1 MIQLA
6 TLVAL
11 SLLVSPQDAVYKNE
25 KMGFEFTYPATWK
38 RSETATG
45 TNLSIPISEGKSA
58 TLELFDIDFRAAVEV
73 WQNVEKASADQHR
86 RTVERQWQEEVLGVP
101 MLLTKANINGEQGN
115 QTFFSGLLYT
125 ASPRK
130 LRFILISPTDVA
142 DQAELAWRK
151 CLESLRTVD
160 GKLPASESPDR
171 APEIIPTVKPP
182 TLMKPRNTKNGEPVR
197 GSQVIP
203 IEVGELK
210 TSVYL
215 PEGWTLK
222 VKDSS
227 LILENPKIQ
236 GSLTFQSW
244 KVGDDSAPG
253 KMLGQAS
260 GKSLDTFKSVLLR
273 EDKGP
278 LVAGS
283 GATVAWVKRT
293 GTTDSGSRV
302 TLEFVG
308 LNKDLAWMATYSLDD
323 AKSYEK
329 VAPVLNDLIQKLFV
343 EVQP

>member
-11 SLLVSPQDAVYKNE
+11 ALFAPNQDAVFRSE
-25 KMGFEFTYPATWK
+25 KMGFEFSYPSSWK
-38 RSETATG
+38 RAETATG
-45 TNLSIPISEGKSA
+45 TSITVAVSDGKNA
-58 TLELFDIDFRAAVEV
+58 TLELFDIDFRASVEV

-86 RTVERQWQEEVLGVP
+86 RTVDRQWQEEVLGVP
-101 MLLTKANINGEQGN
+101 MLLTKASINGEQGS
-115 QTFFSGLLYT
+115 QTFLSGLLYT

-151 CLESLRTVD
+151 CLESLRTID

-182 TLMKPRNTKNGEPVR
+182 TLIKPRNVKKGDPVR
-197 GSQVIP
+197 GSQLVP
-203 IEVGELK
+203 LEVGELK

-222 VKDSS
+222 AKDTVLHLESS
-227 LILENPKIQ
+227 KVP
-236 GSLTFQSW
+236 GSLTFQTW
-244 KVGDDSAPG
+244 KVGEDSAPG
-253 KMLGQAS
+253 KVLGQAS
-260 GKSLDTFKSVLLR
+260 GKSLNLFKAVTMR

-278 LVAGS
+278 LAAGS

-293 GTTDSGSRV
+293 GTTDAGTRA

-308 LNKDLAWMATYSLDD
+308 LNKEVAWLVTYSLDD
-323 AKSYEK
+323 VQGYEK
-329 VAPVLNDLIQKLFV
+329 IAPLLNDLIQKLFV
-343 EVQP
+343 DLQP